1 MKWIIVAAAL
11 LAATAAGPVITG
23 VSPQAVDK
31 IKVSREQYQALL
43 DQCRYSNGPQAQ
55 ADCQARVKN
64 NYQIGEEN
72 HALDC
77 REYASTRVCG
87 TLELSRE
94 ERACVQREVNEGTS
108 YRRAEVQCYVFS

>member
-23 VSPQAVDK
+23 VPPQAADK
-31 IKVSREQYQALL
+31 IKVSREQYRTLL
-43 DQCRYSNGPQAQ
+43 DQCRYSDSPQART
-55 ADCQARVKN
+55 DCQARVKS

-77 REYASTRVCG
+77 REYASIRVCG
-87 TLELSRE
+87 PLELSRE